1 MKCLNFEAGLNCH
14 TVGLRSMRQQE
25 TKGGTGVGTSIM
37 LIKII
42 NNYIQCCSLT
52 LRGIVVLVFTK
63 SVG

>member
-1 MKCLNFEAGLNCH
+1 
-14 TVGLRSMRQQE
+14 MRQQE
-25 TKGGTGVGTSIM
+25 TKGGTGVGRSIM
-37 LIKII
+37 LVFKII